1 MHMWT
6 EYHIVGIASELSHS
20 MIYMGIF
27 QSRDQIGNL
36 VVIEERFPIDRVLVK
51 TDSVGFPVLVWTRV
65 SIGHFH
71 YPQGKD
77 YILIY
82 IYIL

>member
-1 MHMWT
+1 
-6 EYHIVGIASELSHS
+6 

-36 VVIEERFPIDRVLVK
+36 VVIEKGFPIDRVLVK

-77 YILIY
+77 YIHIRRHGSDVY
-82 IYIL
+82 VGMMVVVCIP